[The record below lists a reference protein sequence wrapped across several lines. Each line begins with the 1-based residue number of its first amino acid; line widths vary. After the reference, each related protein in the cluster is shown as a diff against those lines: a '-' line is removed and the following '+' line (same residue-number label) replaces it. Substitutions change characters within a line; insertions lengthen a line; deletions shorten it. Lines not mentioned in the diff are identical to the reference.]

1 MMCLCKI
8 GLFFLWCS
16 RFFFRSSYHMQFK
29 WKYDFREYFL
39 VIYFQPK
46 CFVPLPI
53 PPSFRFVHVLPAGT
67 RGVSHMVRHCH
78 WSVRLDGG
86 MADWGLLY
94 LSRGHHTHQS
104 PKSKKKIKLCA
115 LINICWKPISVGWTT
130 KLISDLWTAVHVSN
144 NKLFEYEDNL
154 RWIYIWLKLLFWI
167 SPQKLMPTKIM
178 ETTIHMYYN
187 ICFMLKEVTP
197 CLGKYMEFTTCRI
210 CF

>member
-67 RGVSHMVRHCH
+67 RGVSHMVRHCD

-104 PKSKKKIKLCA
+104 PKSKKKSSSVLSSIFVEYQFCWVEQRTVIKWSLNC
-115 LINICWKPISVGWTT
+115 S
-130 KLISDLWTAVHVSN
+130 
-144 NKLFEYEDNL
+144 F
-154 RWIYIWLKLLFWI
+154 
-167 SPQKLMPTKIM
+167 
-178 ETTIHMYYN
+178 
-187 ICFMLKEVTP
+187 
-197 CLGKYMEFTTCRI
+197 
-210 CF
+210 